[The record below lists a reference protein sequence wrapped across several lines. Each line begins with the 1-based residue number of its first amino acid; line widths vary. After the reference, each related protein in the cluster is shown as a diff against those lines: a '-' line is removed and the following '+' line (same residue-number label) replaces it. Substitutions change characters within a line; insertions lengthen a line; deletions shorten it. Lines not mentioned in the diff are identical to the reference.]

1 MTSSES
7 TYCRDA
13 SPLTPKAADTVAPL
27 RLVCYHSLTVIPSLA
42 LGVVEVSEHI
52 PAEQLETFMQRMLKS
67 RISRRVLA
75 EQHIALTEA

>member
-1 MTSSES
+1 MNSEYPQIS
-7 TYCRDA
+7 NLSECLSA
-13 SPLTPKAADTVAPL
+13 HPVAPL
-27 RLVCYHSLTVIPSLA
+27 SSLCCQSLTVIPSLA

-52 PAEQLETFMQRMLKS
+52 PAEQLESFMQRMLKS